1 MSELLSFSSEQGTG
15 ISQPVFIA
23 PWKVFNIVCIYI
35 YIYGRAYAFEVL
47 CFIHTIVN
55 REANEYSVIRFSRR
69 AK

>member
-35 YIYGRAYAFEVL
+35 YVRAYAFEVL
-47 CFIHTIVN
+47 CFIHTIVI

>member
-15 ISQPVFIA
+15 ISQAVFIV

-35 YIYGRAYAFEVL
+35 HICVRAYAFEVL